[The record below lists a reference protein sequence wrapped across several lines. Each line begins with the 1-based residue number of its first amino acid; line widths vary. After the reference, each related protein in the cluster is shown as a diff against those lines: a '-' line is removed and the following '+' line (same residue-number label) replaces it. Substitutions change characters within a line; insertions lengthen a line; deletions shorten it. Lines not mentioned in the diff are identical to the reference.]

1 LKELRQN
8 HAGFVMR
15 MEEESETRYKALAG
29 NYRTQTQKLQTIT
42 TEFRTLEDE
51 KQVWILE
58 KADFQSNATYA
69 NHAKIGDLYSKYDAV
84 LRTLRADIASRDK
97 ELATK
102 NMRLEQLESQTS
114 TAKLNLSTQEHV
126 NKQLSD
132 ELCEALD
139 RNREFRRKI
148 DDLEEKH
155 AEMRYKL
162 DELEPVAKSMAA
174 VRKRQNIQF
183 MRCVYNDQQT
193 YTETILI
200 RRGNEAVRKYLFSK
214 LSLMPLQL
222 P

>member
-1 LKELRQN
+1 LKELQQN
-8 HAGFVMR
+8 HAGFVTR
-15 MEEESETRYKALAG
+15 MEEESKTRYRALAER
-29 NYRTQTQKLQTIT
+29 YTTQTQKFQTIT
-42 TEFRTLEDE
+42 NELRILEDE
-51 KQVWILE
+51 KQAWLLE
-58 KADFQSNATYA
+58 KADFESNATYA

-84 LRTLRADIASRDK
+84 LRTLRTSIVSRDK

-139 RNREFRRKI
+139 RNRDFRSKI

-162 DELEPVAKSMAA
+162 DELELVAKSMAA

-200 RRGNEAVRKYLFSK
+200 RRGNNAARKYLFSTF
-214 LSLMPLQL
+214 
-222 P
+222 